1 LKPPLPVEP
10 ALGPGAAKASG
21 LSPEA
26 VARLRRLA
34 IGFVVLVLCF
44 AKPLVELIRL
54 ALGSE
59 FYSYILLVPF
69 ISGYLIWT
77 DKRGLA
83 LDSQPVR
90 ARALVPLLIAAGI
103 LGGYWAGRFTGWRP
117 GLESYLAT
125 MMVSF
130 LGFLASAGFFC
141 LGPETLRR
149 VAFPAVLLVFIVPL
163 PGPVFDYVADFM
175 QHGSADVAAGLFGIS
190 GMPFLRQDL
199 CFQLP
204 GIALRVA
211 PECSGIRSTMVLLI
225 TSLVAGHW
233 FLNSRWRRAV
243 LVVAVIPLALLRNGF
258 RVFTIGQLCV
268 HIGPQMIESP
278 IHRQGGPLFFAL
290 SLIPFLL
297 LLLWLRRQ
305 ERKRAV

>member
-1 LKPPLPVEP
+1 MGP
-10 ALGPGAAKASG
+10 AASKAGG

-26 VARLRRLA
+26 SARLRGLA
-34 IGFVVLVLCF
+34 FSFIVLVLCF
-44 AKPLVELIRL
+44 ARPLLELIRF

-69 ISGYLIWT
+69 ITGYLIWS

-90 ARALVPLLIAAGI
+90 ARALLPLLIAAGI
-103 LGGYWAGRFTGWRP
+103 LGGYWAGRFTGWKP

-125 MMVSF
+125 MMLSL
-130 LGFLASAGFFC
+130 LGFLASAGFFW
-141 LGPETLRR
+141 LGPETLRQ
-149 VAFPAVLLVFIVPL
+149 VTFPGVLLVFIVPM
-163 PGPVFDYVADFM
+163 PEPMFDYVTAFL
-175 QHGSADVAAGLFGIS
+175 QRGSADVASGLFGLS

-199 CFQLP
+199 YFQLP
-204 GIALRVA
+204 GMALEVA
-211 PECSGIRSTMVLLI
+211 PECSGIRSTIVLLI
-225 TSLVAGHW
+225 TGLVAGHL
-233 FLNSRWRRAV
+233 FLPSPWRRTV
-243 LVVAVIPLALLRNGF
+243 LALAVIPLALLRNGF

-268 HIGPQMIESP
+268 HIGPQIIESP

-290 SLIPFLL
+290 SLIPFFL

-305 ERKRAV
+305 ERKRAP